1 MGGLYGSVVH
11 IARIDLWHHWLVLF
25 EHADGH
31 HTFNMWQHMKIRM
44 HYGQPAHPATR
55 DGIERVRR
63 SWVRETGHGRREL
76 DETRQD
82 PASPEYR
89 PRRPSRHGRHID
101 AELSSAKPAE
111 LKFSTSRT
119 QAEAKL
125 KNCSTF
131 LGSEKRPNTASTAL
145 NQLLNLSWSETKR
158 RAQLEEPTATD
169 MDGQPREGSAAPPGD
184 RRIHDGE
191 SGASAESES

>member
-1 MGGLYGSVVH
+1 MG

-31 HTFNMWQHMKIRM
+31 HTGNMWQHMKIRM

-76 DETRQD
+76 DETRQE

-101 AELSSAKPAE
+101 AELSSAKPKAE
-111 LKFSTSRT
+111 LKLSTSRT
-119 QAEAKL
+119 QAEAL
-125 KNCSTF
+125 
-131 LGSEKRPNTASTAL
+131 L
-145 NQLLNLSWSETKR
+145 QLLNLSWF
-158 RAQLEEPTATD
+158 
-169 MDGQPREGSAAPPGD
+169 
-184 RRIHDGE
+184 
-191 SGASAESES
+191 